1 MKSFFRIKQV
11 VNLFICLIVVSS
23 LAITKHH
30 ELFGYSLKSEQKAE
44 TASNDTLRMFGNGRA
59 EINTSVLAS
68 NIMGYGGKV
77 PLKIVIRNGVVE
89 NIIAL
94 KNDETKEFFDNASTL
109 FEKWKGKTIDKA
121 MDMKVDAV
129 TGATFSSKA
138 IIGNMHQGLLY
149 AKAHLATEESEN
161 GSSSLSPSENNSSS
175 LFSLRNIIG
184 IAVVLMAA
192 ILPLFIKNR
201 RYHFCQLI
209 LNVIVLGFWCGT
221 CLSYTFLLGFAA
233 HGMEISGSIIA
244 IVMLVTAFIYPLFGK
259 KSHYCTHVCPY
270 GSLQQIAGR
279 CVKYK
284 LKMRPVTIKRLD
296 KLRKIIWA
304 LLMICIWGGV
314 WSEWTDFEP
323 FSAFIFHS
331 ASWIV
336 IVIAL
341 LFIAISFIITRP
353 YCRFVCPLGTL
364 LKFAQTSIV
373 K

>member
-11 VNLFICLIVVSS
+11 VNLFICLIIVSS

-68 NIMGYGGKV
+68 DIMGYGGKV

-149 AKAHLATEESEN
+149 AKAHLATEDSEN

-201 RYHFCQLI
+201 RYHFCQLPFLYLPAGLCSPWHGNI
-209 LNVIVLGFWCGT
+209 GQHHSDSHAGNSLYLSAFWK
-221 CLSYTFLLGFAA
+221 
-233 HGMEISGSIIA
+233 E
-244 IVMLVTAFIYPLFGK
+244 V
-259 KSHYCTHVCPY
+259 
-270 GSLQQIAGR
+270 
-279 CVKYK
+279 
-284 LKMRPVTIKRLD
+284 
-296 KLRKIIWA
+296 A
-304 LLMICIWGGV
+304 LLYPCMSV
-314 WSEWTDFEP
+314 WLPATDSWQMREIQVKNEP
-323 FSAFIFHS
+323 RYYKTA
-331 ASWIV
+331 
-336 IVIAL
+336 
-341 LFIAISFIITRP
+341 
-353 YCRFVCPLGTL
+353 
-364 LKFAQTSIV
+364 
-373 K
+373 

>member
-221 CLSYTFLLGFAA
+221 CLSYTF
-233 HGMEISGSIIA
+233 SGS
-244 IVMLVTAFIYPLFGK
+244 M
-259 KSHYCTHVCPY
+259 
-270 GSLQQIAGR
+270 
-279 CVKYK
+279 
-284 LKMRPVTIKRLD
+284 M
-296 KLRKIIWA
+296 
-304 LLMICIWGGV
+304 
-314 WSEWTDFEP
+314 
-323 FSAFIFHS
+323 
-331 ASWIV
+331 
-336 IVIAL
+336 
-341 LFIAISFIITRP
+341 
-353 YCRFVCPLGTL
+353 
-364 LKFAQTSIV
+364 
-373 K
+373 

>member
-68 NIMGYGGKV
+68 DIMGYGGKV

-109 FEKWKGKTIDKA
+109 FEKWKGKTIEKA

-149 AKAHLATEESEN
+149 AKAHLATEDSEN

-175 LFSLRNIIG
+175 LFSQKHHRDSCC
-184 IAVVLMAA
+184 
-192 ILPLFIKNR
+192 PD
-201 RYHFCQLI
+201 
-209 LNVIVLGFWCGT
+209 
-221 CLSYTFLLGFAA
+221 
-233 HGMEISGSIIA
+233 GSHSA
-244 IVMLVTAFIYPLFGK
+244 IVYQEQKIPFLSTDTECHCARLLVWYLPFLYLPAGLCSPWHGNIGQHHSDSHAGNSLYLSAFWK
-259 KSHYCTHVCPY
+259 EV
-270 GSLQQIAGR
+270 
-279 CVKYK
+279 
-284 LKMRPVTIKRLD
+284 
-296 KLRKIIWA
+296 A
-304 LLMICIWGGV
+304 LLYPCMSV
-314 WSEWTDFEP
+314 WLPATDSWQMREIQVKNEP
-323 FSAFIFHS
+323 RYYKTA
-331 ASWIV
+331 
-336 IVIAL
+336 
-341 LFIAISFIITRP
+341 
-353 YCRFVCPLGTL
+353 
-364 LKFAQTSIV
+364 
-373 K
+373 

>member
-149 AKAHLATEESEN
+149 AKAHLATEDSEN

-209 LNVIVLGFWCGT
+209 LNVIVLGLVWYLPFLYLPAGLCSPWHGNFGQHHSDSHAGNSLYLSAFWK
-221 CLSYTFLLGFAA
+221 
-233 HGMEISGSIIA
+233 E
-244 IVMLVTAFIYPLFGK
+244 V
-259 KSHYCTHVCPY
+259 
-270 GSLQQIAGR
+270 
-279 CVKYK
+279 
-284 LKMRPVTIKRLD
+284 
-296 KLRKIIWA
+296 A
-304 LLMICIWGGV
+304 LLYPCMSV
-314 WSEWTDFEP
+314 WLPATD
-323 FSAFIFHS
+323 
-331 ASWIV
+331 SWQMREIQV
-336 IVIAL
+336 KNE
-341 LFIAISFIITRP
+341 TR
-353 YCRFVCPLGTL
+353 YYKT
-364 LKFAQTSIV
+364 A
-373 K
+373 